1 MFGIISEYITD
12 NHFGGVPMA
21 SINELSNGVKVVLEE
36 IPYVR
41 SISFGIWVNNG
52 SVNEPKE
59 INGVSHYIEHMMFKG
74 TKKRSARQIAE
85 EMDELGGQINAYTT
99 KEYTCYHTRTL
110 DKHFDIAL
118 DVLSDMFLNSR
129 FDEEDIKKERNVIIE
144 EINMYD
150 DAPEEL
156 VHDEMQVQVWKD
168 NAIGM
173 PILGTEETISRIDSR
188 VIKDYFSEH
197 YRNDNTVISVVGY
210 FKEKEMLE
218 KLEKAFGGWK
228 TEKRND
234 DVEKN
239 VKYIRSIKA
248 VQKDTEQVHVC
259 LAFPSVERD
268 NPKKYVY
275 AVFNAVFGGGMS
287 SILFQKVR
295 EDHGLTYS
303 IYSYLSSYNNCGLF
317 MVYAAMNPNQ
327 TQKGLQ
333 LIYEECEELKKNGI
347 SSEIIEKAKTQVLSN
362 YIISGEST
370 VNRMTSNGGSML
382 IRNRIVSQ
390 EEIIEGVE
398 KITADDIRK
407 IIECIFDYS
416 KMSLTAAGNTSGINF
431 EELVNNIFM

>member
-188 VIKDYFSEH
+188 VIKDYFSKH

-239 VKYIRSIKA
+239 VKYNRSIKA

-287 SILFQKVR
+287 SIL
-295 EDHGLTYS
+295 
-303 IYSYLSSYNNCGLF
+303 
-317 MVYAAMNPNQ
+317 
-327 TQKGLQ
+327 
-333 LIYEECEELKKNGI
+333 
-347 SSEIIEKAKTQVLSN
+347 
-362 YIISGEST
+362 
-370 VNRMTSNGGSML
+370 
-382 IRNRIVSQ
+382 
-390 EEIIEGVE
+390 
-398 KITADDIRK
+398 
-407 IIECIFDYS
+407 
-416 KMSLTAAGNTSGINF
+416 
-431 EELVNNIFM
+431 